1 MMSSINTLGSQSQKL
16 RRLIQASFL
25 VLIWFGVTTPSFA
38 ASRFDGDWSV
48 IIATQ
53 GGACSTTTIRYPV
66 AIRNG
71 TVINAGDVSAAVA
84 GRVTPTGT
92 IRVTVQSGGS
102 SANGSGHLNTTSGG
116 GVWRGYGTNGTCEG
130 MWQAERRSYG
140 GGTQAMARRGAQ
152 IYGYAPGYGQERR
165 RSPQY

>member
-1 MMSSINTLGSQSQKL
+1 MMSSINTQVSRSQKL
-16 RRLIQASFL
+16 RRLIQAGFL
-25 VLIWFGVTTPSFA
+25 VSIWFGVTTQSIA

-48 IIATQ
+48 VIATR
-53 GGACSTTTIRYPV
+53 GGACSTTNIRYPV

-71 TVINAGDVSAAVA
+71 TVINAGDGSAAVA

-102 SANGSGHLNTTSGG
+102 WANGSGHLNTTSGG
-116 GVWRGYGTNGTCEG
+116 GVWRGYGTNGSCEG
-130 MWQAERRSYG
+130 TWQAERRSYG
-140 GGTQAMARRGAQ
+140 TGTQAMKRRGAQ
-152 IYGYAPGYGQERR
+152 IYGYAPGYGQEPR